1 MLFLLLLLLALLL
14 PQLLTL
20 ALDEALVVK
29 EGILISAQACAYEP
43 RKNTLGAPSARRT

>member
-14 PQLLTL
+14 PPLLTL

-29 EGILISAQACAYEP
+29 EGILISAQACAHTSP
-43 RKNTLGAPSARRT
+43 AKNTLGAPSARM